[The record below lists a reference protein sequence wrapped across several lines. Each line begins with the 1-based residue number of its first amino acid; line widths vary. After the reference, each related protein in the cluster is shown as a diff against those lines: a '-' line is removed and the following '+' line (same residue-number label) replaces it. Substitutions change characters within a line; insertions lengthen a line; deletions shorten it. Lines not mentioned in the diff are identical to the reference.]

1 MKKSTLVLAFM
12 AMAAFGSVQAQD
24 MSRGDADKQQ
34 QKKENMSQ
42 EDRDRMREERQDKKT
57 RSTAICLMTHK
68 AVPKT

>member
-34 QKKENMSQ
+34 QKK
-42 EDRDRMREERQDKKT
+42 RYVAGRPRPY
-57 RSTAICLMTHK
+57 A
-68 AVPKT
+68 